1 MHADLRHNQFFDEF
15 GAMAIKNSATT
26 YGWPAQ
32 LLHWVVVVLVIS
44 QYVLANMAESADSR
58 MDTFI
63 LFARHKS
70 IGITIFVLAII
81 RLVWRFLNEQPAL
94 PPGMPSWQ
102 QNLAKTTHWLLYSL
116 IILMP
121 ITGLLGSAASNF
133 PVTWFGL
140 FTVPAFIAPDE
151 ALAEL
156 LHDFHGLLAGCV
168 ALLASLHLLAALKHH
183 FFNRDDVLRRM
194 LWRPR

>member
-1 MHADLRHNQFFDEF
+1 
-15 GAMAIKNSATT
+15 MAIKNSATA

-44 QYVLANMAESADSR
+44 QFVLANMAASADSR
-58 MDTFI
+58 METFI

-81 RLVWRFLNEQPAL
+81 RLVWRFLNDQPAL
-94 PPGMPSWQ
+94 PLGMPSWQ
-102 QNLAKTTHWLLYSL
+102 QNLAKTTHWLLYAL

-140 FTVPAFIAPDE
+140 FTLPALIGPNE
-151 ALAEL
+151 ALADF
-156 LHDFHGLLAGCV
+156 LHDFHGVLALC
-168 ALLASLHLLAALKHH
+168 LASLATLHLLAALKHH

-194 LWRPR
+194 IWKPR